1 ERQTIH
7 NALIDREIKL
17 TRREVNI
24 LMRSLKR
31 KYPDK
36 AIDANDAVHEPF
48 ELPFETHEAN
58 LLQFPS
64 NDQAVHDILI
74 LQDAQNGLFL
84 ADLGLA
90 KLQTHTLLR
99 LLADLKCALQ
109 DLQLSAL
116 QKSDFRQIEQQAKE
130 TYCRMELK
138 LKNNGKTIVGII
150 NRNEK

>member
-1 ERQTIH
+1 MLYTQEILHVLFHNIMFDEFDSKQARKIEEHEAIGNRILERQTIH

-36 AIDANDAVHEPF
+36 AIDANDAAKEPF

-64 NDQAVHDILI
+64 NRDVSET
-74 LQDAQNGLFL
+74 QNGLFL

-99 LLADLKCALQ
+99 LLADLKMRIA
-109 DLQLSAL
+109 
-116 QKSDFRQIEQQAKE
+116 
-130 TYCRMELK
+130 
-138 LKNNGKTIVGII
+138 
-150 NRNEK
+150 